1 MLKNFFLTISI
12 LSLLYGILFLF
23 LPYLFIDIS
32 EAKLTNIAWLRSIG
46 ASIIGVLFFGCLSI
60 YLNPIGKFEL
70 LKIIILTSFLQTS
83 GLIYSRFKSE
93 FSAQNLLV
101 IDATIL
107 LAIVTTLIFLI
118 IAVYQKKFFE

>member
-1 MLKNFFLTISI
+1 MLKIFFLTISI

-23 LPYLFIDIS
+23 LPYLFVDIS
-32 EAKLTNIAWLRSIG
+32 VAKITNIAWLRSIG

-70 LKIIILTSFLQTS
+70 LKIITLTSFLQTS

-101 IDATIL
+101 IDLTIL

-118 IAVYQKKFFE
+118 IAVYRKKFFD

>member
-1 MLKNFFLTISI
+1 MLKIFFLTISI

-23 LPYLFIDIS
+23 LPYLFVDIS
-32 EAKLTNIAWLRSIG
+32 VAKITNIAWLRSIG

-70 LKIIILTSFLQTS
+70 LKIITLTSFLQTS

-101 IDATIL
+101 IDLTIV

-118 IAVYQKKFFE
+118 IAVYRKKFFD

>member
-1 MLKNFFLTISI
+1 M
-12 LSLLYGILFLF
+12 YGILFLF
-23 LPYLFIDIS
+23 LPYLFVDIS
-32 EAKLTNIAWLRSIG
+32 IAKTTNIAWLRSIG

-70 LKIIILTSFLQTS
+70 LKIITLTSFLQTS

-101 IDATIL
+101 IDASIL

>member
-1 MLKNFFLTISI
+1 MLKIFFLTISI

-23 LPYLFIDIS
+23 LPYLFVDIS
-32 EAKLTNIAWLRSIG
+32 VAKITNIAWLRSIG

-101 IDATIL
+101 IDLTIV

-118 IAVYQKKFFE
+118 IAVYRKKFFE

>member
-23 LPYLFIDIS
+23 LPYLFVDIS
-32 EAKLTNIAWLRSIG
+32 IAKTTNIAWLRSIG

-70 LKIIILTSFLQTS
+70 LKIITLTSFLQTS

-118 IAVYQKKFFE
+118 IAVYRKKFFE

>member
-1 MLKNFFLTISI
+1 MLKIFFLTISI

-23 LPYLFIDIS
+23 LPYLFVDIS
-32 EAKLTNIAWLRSIG
+32 VAKITNIAWLRSIG

-70 LKIIILTSFLQTS
+70 LKIITLTSFLQTS

-101 IDATIL
+101 IDLTIL

-118 IAVYQKKFFE
+118 IAVYRKKFFE

>member
-23 LPYLFIDIS
+23 LPYLFVDIS
-32 EAKLTNIAWLRSIG
+32 IAKTTNIAWLRSIG

-118 IAVYQKKFFE
+118 IAVYRKKFFE

>member
-1 MLKNFFLTISI
+1 MLKKFFLIISI

-23 LPYLFIDIS
+23 LPYLFVDIS
-32 EAKLTNIAWLRSIG
+32 IAKITNIAWLRSIG

-70 LKIIILTSFLQTS
+70 LKIITLTSFLQTS

-118 IAVYQKKFFE
+118 IAVYRKKFFE

>member
-23 LPYLFIDIS
+23 LPYLFVDIS
-32 EAKLTNIAWLRSIG
+32 IAKTTNIAWLRSIG

-70 LKIIILTSFLQTS
+70 LKIITLTSFLQTS

-101 IDATIL
+101 IDLTIV

-118 IAVYQKKFFE
+118 IAVYRKKFFE

>member
-23 LPYLFIDIS
+23 LPYLFVDIS
-32 EAKLTNIAWLRSIG
+32 IAKITNIAWLRSIG

-118 IAVYQKKFFE
+118 IAVYRKKFFE

>member
-23 LPYLFIDIS
+23 LPYLFVDIS
-32 EAKLTNIAWLRSIG
+32 VAKITNIAWLRSIG

-118 IAVYQKKFFE
+118 IAVYRKKFFE

>member
-1 MLKNFFLTISI
+1 MLKIFFLTISI

-23 LPYLFIDIS
+23 LPYLFVDIS
-32 EAKLTNIAWLRSIG
+32 VAKITNIAWLRSIG

-101 IDATIL
+101 IDLTIL

-118 IAVYQKKFFE
+118 IAVYRKKFFE

>member
-1 MLKNFFLTISI
+1 MLKNFFLTISV
-12 LSLLYGILFLF
+12 LSLFYGILFLF
-23 LPYLFIDIS
+23 LPYLFVDIS
-32 EAKLTNIAWLRSIG
+32 IAKITNIAWLRSIG

-118 IAVYQKKFFE
+118 IAVYRKKFFE

>member
-1 MLKNFFLTISI
+1 MLKKFFLIISI

-23 LPYLFIDIS
+23 LPYLFVDIS
-32 EAKLTNIAWLRSIG
+32 VAKITNIAWLRSIG

-101 IDATIL
+101 IDLTIL

-118 IAVYQKKFFE
+118 IAVYRKKFFE

>member
-1 MLKNFFLTISI
+1 MLKIFFLTISI

-23 LPYLFIDIS
+23 LPYLFVDIS
-32 EAKLTNIAWLRSIG
+32 VAKITNIAWLRSIG

-101 IDATIL
+101 IDLTIV

-118 IAVYQKKFFE
+118 IAVYRKKFFD

>member
-1 MLKNFFLTISI
+1 MLKIFFLTISI

-101 IDATIL
+101 IDLTIL

-118 IAVYQKKFFE
+118 IAVYRKKFFE

>member
-23 LPYLFIDIS
+23 LPYLFVDIS
-32 EAKLTNIAWLRSIG
+32 IAKITNIAWLRSIG

-101 IDATIL
+101 IDLTIL

-118 IAVYQKKFFE
+118 IAVYRKKFFE

>member
-1 MLKNFFLTISI
+1 MLKIFFLTISI

-23 LPYLFIDIS
+23 LPYLFVDIS
-32 EAKLTNIAWLRSIG
+32 VAKITNIAWLRSIG
-46 ASIIGVLFFGCLSI
+46 ASIIGVLFFGCFSI

-101 IDATIL
+101 IDLTIL

-118 IAVYQKKFFE
+118 IAVYRKKFFE

>member
-23 LPYLFIDIS
+23 LPYLFVDIS
-32 EAKLTNIAWLRSIG
+32 IAKITNIAWLRSIG

-70 LKIIILTSFLQTS
+70 FKIIILTSFLQTS

>member
-1 MLKNFFLTISI
+1 MLKKFFLIISI

-70 LKIIILTSFLQTS
+70 LKIITLTSFLQTS

-101 IDATIL
+101 IDLTIV

-118 IAVYQKKFFE
+118 IAVYRKKFFD